1 MKKIVKDYN
10 SKTIKE
16 LEKEKKTLTE
26 EIARLK
32 VELKVNPRKDTNIL
46 MKKRKKLAVLL
57 TVLNEKKILE
67 SLKK

>member
-1 MKKIVKDYN
+1 MKKVVKDYN
-10 SKTIKE
+10 SKTIKD

-32 VELKVNPRKDTNIL
+32 VELKVNPKKDTNIL
-46 MKKRKKLAVLL
+46 MKKRKRLAVLL
-57 TVLNEKKILE
+57 TILNEKKILE

>member
-10 SKTIKE
+10 LKKIE
-16 LEKEKKTLTE
+16 DLEKEKKTLTE

-32 VELKVNPRKDTNIL
+32 LELKVNPKKDTNIL
-46 MKKRKKLAVLL
+46 MKKRKKLAILL

-67 SLKK
+67 NLKK